1 MNVTKVTT
9 NTIKP
14 KDEVL
19 PPSDEQLKSE
29 LDFIR
34 AKKCSLELLERG
46 LITQKQYD
54 DLMEIHVLT
63 FKPEV
68 AQLL

>member
-9 NTIKP
+9 NITKP

-34 AKKCSLELLERG
+34 AKKCSQELLERG